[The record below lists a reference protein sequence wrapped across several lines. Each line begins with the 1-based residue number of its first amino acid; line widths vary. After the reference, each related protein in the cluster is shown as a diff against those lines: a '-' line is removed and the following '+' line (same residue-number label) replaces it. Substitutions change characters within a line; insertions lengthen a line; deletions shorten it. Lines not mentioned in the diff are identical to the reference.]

1 MVSILFCIMK
11 QVMVSCPLT
20 LNAWLAGKDGSLG
33 PNLSVHY
40 VSLGEN
46 LHKTSEVHLDQMC
59 KYLFIDL
66 LDVVY
71 VFSDMVSSDDAALQL
86 GTLC

>member
-1 MVSILFCIMK
+1 
-11 QVMVSCPLT
+11 MVSCPLT
-20 LNAWLAGKDGSLG
+20 YAWLVGKDGSLG
-33 PNLSVHY
+33 PNLLVHY

-46 LHKTSEVHLDQMC
+46 LHKTSKVHLDKMC

-66 LDVVY
+66 LDVMY

>member
-1 MVSILFCIMK
+1 
-11 QVMVSCPLT
+11 MVSCSLT

-33 PNLSVHY
+33 PNLLVHY

-46 LHKTSEVHLDQMC
+46 LHKISEVHLDKMC

-66 LDVVY
+66 LDVMY
-71 VFSDMVSSDDAALQL
+71 FFSDMVSSDDATLQL
-86 GTLC
+86 DTLC

>member
-1 MVSILFCIMK
+1 MVSY
-11 QVMVSCPLT
+11 PLT

-40 VSLGEN
+40 VSLEEN
-46 LHKTSEVHLDQMC
+46 LHKTSKVHLHKMS

-66 LDVVY
+66 LEVMY
-71 VFSDMVSSDDAALQL
+71 IFSDMVSSDDVALQF

>member
-1 MVSILFCIMK
+1 
-11 QVMVSCPLT
+11 MVSCPLT

-33 PNLSVHY
+33 PNLPVHY

-46 LHKTSEVHLDQMC
+46 LHKTSKVHLDKMC

-66 LDVVY
+66 LDVMY

-86 GTLC
+86 DTLC

>member
-1 MVSILFCIMK
+1 MVSY
-11 QVMVSCPLT
+11 PLT
-20 LNAWLAGKDGSLG
+20 LNALLAGKDGSLG

-46 LHKTSEVHLDQMC
+46 LHKTSKVPLDKMC
-59 KYLFIDL
+59 KFLFIDL
-66 LDVVY
+66 LDVMY

-86 GTLC
+86 DTLC